1 MLNFLNDHFS
11 SLIIKALWE
20 KIEESFGK
28 GDVGKC
34 KLYIQKCV
42 QCCWF
47 MCVQDPALHLTV
59 WTIGTKMDGYNM
71 KSFTKNGQYVDFSVW
86 PALYLHKDGPLL
98 SKGIVQGTNQA
109 TV

>member
-1 MLNFLNDHFS
+1 
-11 SLIIKALWE
+11 
-20 KIEESFGK
+20 
-28 GDVGKC
+28 
-34 KLYIQKCV
+34 
-42 QCCWF
+42 
-47 MCVQDPALHLTV
+47 MCVQYPALELTV

-98 SKGIVQGTNQA
+98 SKGIVPEQTNQA